1 MSTKHLGTPSL
12 QQVQQRFQRAEPRA
26 GIALLVFWKNLFEL
40 NPGLRPLL
48 PEQGT
53 EQDRML
59 TRLLGVEAA
68 TLAGLRPPAPAN
80 PPSGVASESTGAAA
94 PSVVGEALLWTLQE
108 AYGADFTPQA
118 RAAWEALYRFVTGTT
133 KAEAPAPAQGKGTK
147 SGATPLLAT
156 A

>member
-1 MSTKHLGTPSL
+1 MSTKHLGTPTL
-12 QQVQQRFQRAEPRA
+12 QQVQHRFQRAEPRA
-26 GIALLVFWKNLFEL
+26 GIAMLVFWKNLFEL
-40 NPGLRPLL
+40 NPSLRPLL

-53 EQDRML
+53 EQDRMM
-59 TRLLGVEAA
+59 TRLLGAEAT
-68 TLAGLRPPAPAN
+68 TLGGLRSPAPAN
-80 PPSGVASESTGAAA
+80 PPSSAASESTGAGA

-118 RAAWEALYRFVTGTT
+118 RTAWEALYRFVTGTT
-133 KAEAPAPAQGKGTK
+133 KAESPAAAKGTK